1 MLLAFPAIVSA
12 QHTGKVFVDANHNG
26 RWDKGETLMKGIS
39 VSDGLNVVLTDE
51 KGCFRLPGHEKE
63 RFIFITTPSGYK
75 TENAYYHRI
84 EEGQTSYD
92 FGLLR
97 YDAVK
102 SDGSHSLS
110 IYRIPRSVRNKG
122 KTNGR
127 KECANMPPMKRWL
140 LLSTRAIFVM

>member
-1 MLLAFPAIVSA
+1 MLLAFPTIVSA

-51 KGCFRLPGHEKE
+51 KGCFCLPGHEKE

-84 EEGQTSYD
+84 EEGQTTYD

-102 SDGSHSLS
+102 SDGSHKF
-110 IYRIPRSVRNKG
+110 IHI
-122 KTNGR
+122 
-127 KECANMPPMKRWL
+127 
-140 LLSTRAIFVM
+140 